1 MDGPCL
7 INPMKPKFALRSN
20 SFCQILLRFAGLVT
34 VGMATAQGATW
45 TGTTNQEW
53 NTATNWDVAPGGTTL
68 TINLAS
74 GNYPIIS
81 STPTFTPIDILIGV
95 GTSGRLDQRA
105 GTAATGN
112 GNWLVVGRNNS
123 GNGTF
128 NLADTST
135 TGGTLTGFG
144 TGTGSMNV
152 GGTSTT
158 IGRLIVGDAGSST
171 GTVNVNTSGTLKM
184 EQDDIG
190 ILLGS
195 GGTTTGNLNLDAGTV
210 QVNSLAAN
218 IGMLI
223 GTNGGDGNFRM
234 SGGTTNVTG
243 GVWLGDNNINSQGL
257 LQISGGSFNVT
268 ASSAVGSSASGQVFI
283 GRGLGQGTMNVSGSA
298 SVTITGS
305 TNIGFTNTATSGTAG
320 TLTVSGGTFNN
331 TGEMRVGSA
340 QNSNTIIAAGTGTFN
355 VSGGSAT
362 IGGNLVFGRG
372 NDSGDLVTGQGT
384 VSGGTLTVAGD
395 LVTAYAGN
403 NNLSQFTVSGGTV
416 NVGTTAEK
424 WMHVNQWDTARGQ
437 VTVSSGNLNL
447 NTNSDIRF
455 STGNG
460 TGASTFTLSGGAVTS
475 YSGNGTGGATSGIVD
490 LNQAGGAGANNTF
503 NLNGGTLTIAQV
515 ITNNNNGTA
524 TFNFNGGTLKASNAS
539 TNFVDLGGAGQSA
552 KVLAGG
558 ALIDSNGYNITIT
571 EKLVTGAVSDG
582 GLTKSGLGT
591 LTLSAANTYNGAT
604 AVNAG
609 SLLLTSTGSLATSG
623 VTVASTASLGGSG
636 SISGSVTSAGQLLP
650 GGPSTIGTLT
660 IGNGLSLSGGNIA
673 LDLNGANNATG
684 GGTNDLLA
692 ITGNVSLSGIV
703 IISPSFSSTPAA
715 STSYT
720 FGTYTGT
727 LSGESNFAAGSRAI
741 SLDTATAGQLKLTYT
756 GAASGNLNWS
766 STSSSAWDVVNS
778 LNWTNTSSSSADR
791 FYQNDTVT
799 FDNTSGL
806 QTSVV
811 LNTTIL
817 PGSVVV
823 NSDSSGNNYNFS
835 GTGGLGGASSL
846 TKSGSSTLTLGTANS
861 YTGATAIN
869 GGTLQLDGSLGGTAI
884 TVASGATLNESA
896 TGSIGGG
903 ASLSVAGTA
912 TLAGIN
918 TFSGATNVN
927 SGGSLSVNSSAAL
940 GGAGSSLT
948 LNNGTLTTTNSGLF
962 TNGARAITIG
972 AGGGTININS
982 TGTFGTGQVFINTNN
997 TLLGSGALTI
1007 TGNGTLG
1014 SSGAGNFRVGSTNTF
1029 NGSITLQSGGS
1040 FEYGVANA
1048 VASTTTVSL
1057 GNEGEIIS
1065 NNNAVPLNVSV
1076 DGGTNSVLS
1085 FANGNAGNFSGG
1097 VTLNA
1102 NGTVALRDWYNPA
1115 VVRSGTISGV
1125 VSGTGGVIVNSGT
1138 GAGGTLTLGGVNTFT
1153 GDITANSSSN
1163 ITIGAAGRLG
1173 SGSYAGNIAMNGG
1186 TFTYGGSSSQTLS
1199 GVISGAGGVYASGSG
1214 TLSLSGANTFTGKT
1228 TINAGGVLSVS
1239 SLNSVSGGS
1248 SSSSLGAPTT
1258 VANGT
1263 IDMTGVGGNGT
1274 LIYTGSG
1281 ETTDRVINLAAGANA
1296 GLSAVIDQSGSG
1308 NLKFTSNLTATG
1320 AQTHTLVLKGSTSG
1334 TGEIAGAI
1342 VDNSGTNKTS
1352 VTKEGT
1358 GSWNLTG
1365 NSTYTGA
1372 TTVSAGTLF
1381 VNGSLGN
1388 TAVTVNGGT
1397 LGGVAT
1403 IGTSGASLTVNS
1415 GGTLAPGNSPGTLV
1429 VNGSTSLNSGSTYAF
1444 QYTGGGSTADLVDV
1458 NGTLTIASGALLTL
1472 EDLGTYTVGDKF
1484 TLFSYDSLVGSFDA
1498 YADGNIYT
1506 FNGGD
1511 WLFTYNDSTAGLNGG
1526 TGTGYITITAVPE
1539 PSALLL
1545 AGAAALGMA
1554 FRRRRISA
1562 I

>member
-1 MDGPCL
+1 
-7 INPMKPKFALRSN
+7 MKPKFSLRSN
-20 SFCQILLRFAGLVT
+20 SFGQILLRFAGLAA
-34 VGMATAQGATW
+34 VGVAGVQGATW
-45 TGTTNQEW
+45 NGTTSQDW
-53 NTATNWDVAPGGTTL
+53 NTASNWDVSPGGTNL

-74 GNYPIIS
+74 GNFPIIS
-81 STPTFTPIDILIGV
+81 SNATFTPIDVLIGV
-95 GTSGRLDQRA
+95 GAAGRLDHRA
-105 GTAATGN
+105 GTAATGT

-123 GNGTF
+123 GNGTY

-144 TGTGSMNV
+144 LGSGSMNV

-158 IGRLIVGDAGSST
+158 IGRLLVGDAGSST
-171 GTVNVNTSGTLKM
+171 GTVNVNTTGTLKM

-190 ILLGS
+190 ILLGN

-210 QVNSLAAN
+210 QVNSVATN
-218 IGMLI
+218 IGILV

-234 SGGTTNVTG
+234 SGGTTNITG
-243 GVWLGDNNINSQGL
+243 GVWLGDNNVNSQGL
-257 LQISGGSFNVT
+257 LQITGGTFNVT
-268 ASSAVGSSASGQVFI
+268 ASSAIGSTGSGQVFI
-283 GRGLGQGTMNVSGSA
+283 GRGLGQGTMNVSGGA
-298 SVTITGS
+298 NVTITGS
-305 TNIGFTNTATSGTAG
+305 TNIGFTNTATTGTAG

-340 QNSNTIIAAGTGTFN
+340 QNSNTIVAAGTGTFN
-355 VSGGSAT
+355 VTGGSAT
-362 IGGNLVFGRG
+362 IGGSLVFGRG
-372 NDSGDLVTGQGT
+372 NDSGDLVTGNGT

-424 WMHVNQWDTARGQ
+424 WLHVNQWDTTRGQ

-455 STGNG
+455 STG
-460 TGASTFTLSGGAVTS
+460 TGAGGSVGASSVTLSGGAITS
-475 YSGNGTGGATSGIVD
+475 FSGNGSGTATSGVVD
-490 LNQAGGAGANNTF
+490 LNNNGGAASNNTF

-515 ITNNNNGTA
+515 ITTSNNGTA
-524 TFNFNGGTLKASNAS
+524 TFNFNGGLLKAANAS
-539 TNFVDLGGAGQSA
+539 TNFVDLGGASQSA

-558 ALIDSNGYNITIT
+558 ALIDTNGYNVTIT

-604 AVNAG
+604 SVNAG

-636 SISGSVTSAGQLLP
+636 SIAGSVTSAGQLLP

-660 IGNGLSLSGGNIA
+660 IGNGLTLSGGNIA
-673 LDLNGANNATG
+673 LDLNGTNNATG

-692 ITGNVSLSGIV
+692 ITGNVSLSGTV
-703 IISPSFSSTPAA
+703 IISPSFSTTPAA

-727 LSGESNFAAGSRAI
+727 LTGGSNFAAGSRAI
-741 SLDTATAGQLKLTYT
+741 TLDTATTGQLKLTYT

-766 STSSSAWDVVNS
+766 STSSSAWDVVNT
-778 LNWTNTSSSSADR
+778 LNWNNTSTSSPDR

-823 NSDSSGNNYNFS
+823 NSDSTGNNYTFS

-846 TKSGSSTLTLGTANS
+846 TKSGSSTLTLTTANS

-884 TVASGATLNESA
+884 SVASGATLNESS
-896 TGSIGGG
+896 TGSIGGS
-903 ASLSVAGTA
+903 ASLSISGTA

-918 TFSGATNVN
+918 TYSGATNVN

-948 LNNGTLTTTNSGLF
+948 LNSGTLTTTNSGLF

-972 AGGGTININS
+972 AGGGTLNINS
-982 TGTFGTGQVFINTNN
+982 TGTAGTGQFFINTAN
-997 TLLGSGALTI
+997 TLLGSGALTV

-1029 NGSITLQSGGS
+1029 SGSITLRSGGS

-1085 FANGNAGNFSGG
+1085 FANGSTGSFTGG

-1125 VSGTGGVIVNSGT
+1125 VSGSGGLIVNSGT
-1138 GAGGTLTLGGVNTFT
+1138 GTGGTLTLAGVNTFT
-1153 GDITANSSSN
+1153 GDITANASSN
-1163 ITIGAAGRLG
+1163 VTIGAAGRIG

-1199 GVISGAGGVYASGSG
+1199 GVISGSGGVYASGSG

-1228 TINAGGVLSVS
+1228 TINAGGVLSVT

-1248 SSSSLGAPTT
+1248 ASSSLGAPTT
-1258 VANGT
+1258 VSNGT
-1263 IDMTGVGGNGT
+1263 IDMTGVAGNGT

-1281 ETTDRVINLAAGANA
+1281 ETTDRVINLAAGATA

-1352 VTKEGT
+1352 VTKEGSGT
-1358 GSWNLTG
+1358 WNLSG

-1397 LGGVAT
+1397 LGGTAT

-1444 QYTGGGSTADLVDV
+1444 QYTGGGSAADLVDV
-1458 NGTLTIASGALLTL
+1458 NGTLTLDSSALLTL
-1472 EDLGTYTVGDKF
+1472 EELGNYTVGDKF

-1498 YADGNIYT
+1498 YVDGNVYT

-1511 WLFTYNDSTAGLNGG
+1511 WLFSYNDSTAGLNGG
-1526 TGTGYITITAVPE
+1526 IGNGYITITAVPE

-1545 AGAAALGMA
+1545 SGAAVLGLA
-1554 FRRRRISA
+1554 FRRRRSA
-1562 I
+1562 SV

>member
-1 MDGPCL
+1 
-7 INPMKPKFALRSN
+7 MKPKNRLFSSSVLPMN
-20 SFCQILLRFAGLVT
+20 FVLTCGLA
-34 VGMATAQGATW
+34 ATSMIAANAATW
-45 TGTTNQEW
+45 NGLTNQDW
-53 NTATNWDVAPGGTTL
+53 NTLGNWDVSPGATNL
-68 TINLAS
+68 TINTAS
-74 GNYPIIS
+74 GNFPIITA
-81 STPTFTPIDILIGV
+81 TPTFTPVDILIGV
-95 GTSGRLDQRA
+95 GTGGRLDQRA
-105 GTAATGN
+105 GTAATGA
-112 GNWLVVGRNNS
+112 GNWLVVGRNAG
-123 GNGTF
+123 GNGTY

-144 TGTGSMNV
+144 LGSGSMNV
-152 GGTSTT
+152 GGSSTT
-158 IGRLIVGDAGSST
+158 IGRLLVGDAGSSA

-190 ILLGS
+190 ILLGN
-195 GGTTTGNLNLDAGTV
+195 GGTSTGNLNLDAGTV
-210 QVNSLAAN
+210 QVNSVATN
-218 IGMLI
+218 IGILV

-234 SGGTTNVTG
+234 SGGTTNISG

-268 ASSAVGSSASGQVFI
+268 ASSAIGSTGSGQMFI
-283 GRGLGQGTMNVSGSA
+283 GRGLGQGTMNVSGTA
-298 SVTITGS
+298 NVTITGS

-320 TLTVSGGTFNN
+320 TLTVSGGTFTN

-340 QNSNTIIAAGTGTFN
+340 QNSNTIVAAGTGTFN
-355 VSGGSAT
+355 VSGGTAT

-424 WMHVNQWDTARGQ
+424 WLHVNQWDSSRGQ

-455 STGNG
+455 STGNSV
-460 TGASTFTLSGGAVTS
+460 GASSVTLSGGAITS
-475 YSGNGTGGATSGIVD
+475 FSGNGTGTATSGVVD
-490 LNQAGGAGANNTF
+490 LNQAGGATANNTF

-524 TFNFNGGTLKASNAS
+524 VFNFNGGTLKAANAG
-539 TNFVDLGGAGQSA
+539 TNFVDLGGASQTA

-558 ALIDSNGYNITIT
+558 ALIDTNGYNVTIP
-571 EKLVTGAVSDG
+571 EKLLSGAVSDG
-582 GLTKSGLGT
+582 GLTKSGTGT

-609 SLLLTSTGSLATSG
+609 SLILTSTGSLATSG
-623 VTVASTASLGGSG
+623 VTVAGTASLGGSG
-636 SISGSVTSAGQLLP
+636 SIAGSVTSAGQLLP

-660 IGNGLSLSGGNIA
+660 IGNGLSLSAGNIA
-673 LDLNGANNATG
+673 LDLNGTNNATG
-684 GGTNDLLA
+684 AGINDLLA
-692 ITGNVSLSGIV
+692 VTGNVSVSGVV

-727 LSGESNFAAGSRAI
+727 LTGGSNFAAGSRAI
-741 SLDTATAGQLKLTYT
+741 TLDTATAGQLKFTYT

-766 STSSSAWDVVNS
+766 STNSSDWDVVNS
-778 LNWTNTSSSSADR
+778 LNWTNTGTSSTDR

-811 LNTTIL
+811 VNTTIL

-823 NSDSSGNNYNFS
+823 NSDSTGNNYTFS
-835 GTGGLGGASSL
+835 GTGGLGGGSSL
-846 TKSGSSTLTLGTANS
+846 TKSGTSTLTLSTSNS
-861 YTGATAIN
+861 YTGATSIT
-869 GGTLQLDGSLGGTAI
+869 GGTLQLNGSLGGSAI
-884 TVASGATLNESA
+884 TVASGATLNESS

-903 ASLSVAGTA
+903 ASLTIAGTA

-918 TFSGATNVN
+918 TYSGATNVN

-948 LNNGTLTTTNSGLF
+948 LDNGTLTTTNSGLF

-972 AGGGTININS
+972 SGGGTININS
-982 TGTFGTGQVFINTNN
+982 SGTAGTGQFFINTNN
-997 TLLGSGALTI
+997 TLLGSGALTV

-1014 SSGAGNFRVGSTNTF
+1014 STGAGNFRVGSTNSF
-1029 NGSITLQSGGS
+1029 NGSIALQSGGS

-1065 NNNAVPLNVSV
+1065 NNNSVPLAITVN
-1076 DGGTNSVLS
+1076 GGTNSVLS
-1085 FANGNAGNFSGG
+1085 FGNGNAGNFTGG

-1102 NGTVALRDWYNPA
+1102 NGTVALRDWYNPG
-1115 VVRSGTISGV
+1115 VVRSGTISGAITG
-1125 VSGTGGVIVNSGT
+1125 SGDLAVNSGSGT
-1138 GAGGTLTLGGVNTFT
+1138 GGTLTLSGANSFT
-1153 GDITANSSSN
+1153 GNLSATGGSN
-1163 ITIGAAGRLG
+1163 VTIGGAGQMG
-1173 SGSYAGNIAMNGG
+1173 GGSYAGNISMTGG
-1186 TFTYGGSSSQTLS
+1186 TFTHAGSASQSLT
-1199 GVISGAGGVYASGSG
+1199 GVISGTGSVAASGAG
-1214 TLSLSGANTFTGKT
+1214 ILTLTGANTFSGKT
-1228 TINAGGVLSVS
+1228 TINAGGTLSVS
-1239 SLNSVSGGS
+1239 SLNSVAGGS
-1248 SSSSLGAPTT
+1248 SSSSLGAPVT

-1263 IDMTGVGGNGT
+1263 IDMTGAAGNGT
-1274 LIYTGSG
+1274 LIYTGTG

-1296 GLSAVIDQSGSG
+1296 GLSAILDQSGSG

-1320 AQTHTLVLKGSTSG
+1320 GQTHTLVLKGSTSG
-1334 TGEIAGAI
+1334 TGEISGAI

-1352 VTKEGT
+1352 LSKQGT
-1358 GSWNLTG
+1358 GTWTLSG

-1372 TTVSAGTLF
+1372 TTVNAGKLV
-1381 VNGSLGN
+1381 VNGNIS
-1388 TAVTVNGGT
+1388 TSVTTVSGSGT
-1397 LGGVAT
+1397 LGGSGTVGALVAT
-1403 IGTSGASLTVNS
+1403 S
-1415 GGTLAPGNSPGTLV
+1415 GGIVAPGNSPGI
-1429 VNGSTSLNSGSTYAF
+1429 LNAGDTDLQSGSTLAIEI
-1444 QYTGGGSTADLVDV
+1444 
-1458 NGTLTIASGALLTL
+1458 NG
-1472 EDLGTYTVGDKF
+1472 DTV
-1484 TLFSYDSLVGSFDA
+1484 
-1498 YADGNIYT
+1498 
-1506 FNGGD
+1506 
-1511 WLFTYNDSTAGLNGG
+1511 
-1526 TGTGYITITAVPE
+1526 GTGYDQLNVTGTVALAGALDLSLGYTPVENTMFFIINNDGTDAVTGTFSGLADNAWFQDGSHWFKIGYSGDAGTNSFTGGNDVVLMAVPE
-1539 PSALLL
+1539 PGAALLGCLGVL
-1545 AGAAALGMA
+1545 ALL
-1554 FRRRRISA
+1554 RRRRVS
-1562 I
+1562 

>member
-1 MDGPCL
+1 
-7 INPMKPKFALRSN
+7 MKPRFAFRSGQL
-20 SFCQILLRFAGLVT
+20 FQILVRFSGAAALGL
-34 VGMATAQGATW
+34 ASAQAATW
-45 TGTTNQEW
+45 TGTTSQDW
-53 NTATNWDVAPGGTTL
+53 NTTSNWDVAPGATNL

-74 GNYPIIS
+74 GNFPIIS
-81 STPTFTPIDILIGV
+81 SNQTFTPIDILVGV
-95 GTSGRLDQRA
+95 GTAGRLDHRA

-112 GNWLVVGRNNS
+112 GNWMVVGRNNG
-123 GNGTF
+123 GNGTY

-144 TGTGSMNV
+144 TGSGSMNV

-158 IGRLIVGDAGSST
+158 IGRLVVGDTGSSV

-190 ILLGS
+190 ILLGNS
-195 GGTTTGNLNLDAGTV
+195 GTTTGNLNLDAGTV
-210 QVNSLAAN
+210 QVNALSTN
-218 IGMLI
+218 IGILA
-223 GTNGGDGNFRM
+223 GTNGGDGNYRM

-268 ASSAVGSSASGQVFI
+268 ASSAVGSTGSGQVFI
-283 GRGLGQGTMNVSGSA
+283 GRGLGQGTMNVSGTA

-320 TLTVSGGTFNN
+320 TLNVSGGTFNN

-340 QNSNTIIAAGTGTFN
+340 QNSNTIVAAGTGTLN

-372 NDSGDLVTGQGT
+372 NDNGDLVTGQGT
-384 VSGGTLTVAGD
+384 VSGGTLTVGGD
-395 LVTAYAGN
+395 LITAYAGN

-447 NTNSDIRF
+447 NSNSDIRF

-460 TGASTFTLSGGAVTS
+460 TGASSFTLSGGAVTS

-490 LNQAGGAGANNTF
+490 LNQAGGAAANNTF

-524 TFNFNGGTLKASNAS
+524 TFNFNGGTLKAANAS
-539 TNFVDLGGAGQSA
+539 TNFVDLGGASQSA

-571 EKLVTGAVSDG
+571 EKLVSGAVSDG
-582 GLTKSGLGT
+582 GLTKSGLGA

-609 SLLLTSTGSLATSG
+609 SLLLTSTASLATSG
-623 VTVASTASLGGSG
+623 VTVASTAALGGSG

-660 IGNGLSLSGGNIA
+660 IGNGLTLSGGNIA
-673 LDLNGANNATG
+673 LDLNGSNNATG

-692 ITGNVSLSGIV
+692 ITGNVALSGVV
-703 IISPSFSSTPAA
+703 IISPSFSTTPAA

-741 SLDTATAGQLKLTYT
+741 SIDTAIAGQLKLTYT
-756 GAASGNLNWS
+756 GAASGTLNWS
-766 STSSSAWDVVNS
+766 STSSTAWDVVNS
-778 LNWTNTSSSSADR
+778 LNWNNTSSSSTDR
-791 FYQNDTVT
+791 YYQNDAVT

-806 QTSVV
+806 QTTVEI
-811 LNTTIL
+811 NTTIL
-817 PGSVVV
+817 PGGVNV
-823 NSDSSGNNYNFS
+823 NSDSSGNNYSFT
-835 GTGGLGGASSL
+835 GTGGISGSSSL
-846 TKSGSSTLTLGTANS
+846 TKSGSSTLTVGTSNS
-861 YTGATAIN
+861 YTGATSIN
-869 GGTLQLDGSLGGTAI
+869 GGTLQLNGSLAGTAI
-884 TVASGATLNESA
+884 SVAAGATLSEAS
-896 TGSIGGG
+896 TGSISG
-903 ASLSVAGTA
+903 ASSLTVSGTA
-912 TLAGIN
+912 TLAGTN
-918 TFSGATNVN
+918 SYSGATNVN
-927 SGGSLSVNSSAAL
+927 GGGSLSVNSSAAL

-948 LNNGTLTTTNSGLF
+948 LNNGTLTTTNTGLF
-962 TNGARAITIG
+962 TNGARVITIG

-982 TGTFGTGQVFINTNN
+982 SGTFGTGQVFLNSNN
-997 TLLGSGALTI
+997 TLLGSGALTV

-1014 SSGAGNFRVGSTNTF
+1014 SSGAGNFRVGGTNSF
-1029 NGSITLQSGGS
+1029 SGSITLQSGGS
-1040 FEYGVANA
+1040 FEYGVVNA
-1048 VASTTTVSL
+1048 VASATTINL

-1065 NNNAVPLNVSV
+1065 NNNAVPLAVTVN
-1076 DGGTNSVLS
+1076 GGTNSVLS
-1085 FANGNAGNFSGG
+1085 FTNGNAGNYTAG
-1097 VTLNA
+1097 VTLNSQA
-1102 NGTVALRDWYNPA
+1102 TIALRDWYNPA

-1125 VSGTGGVIVNSGT
+1125 ISGSGGLTIHSGTGT
-1138 GAGGTLTLGGVNTFT
+1138 GGTLTLSADNSFT
-1153 GDITANSSSN
+1153 GDITANGSSN
-1163 ITIGAAGRLG
+1163 VTIGSTGKLG
-1173 SGSYAGNIAMNGG
+1173 NGNYAGAITMNGG
-1186 TFTYGGSSSQTLS
+1186 TFSYAGSGAQSIS
-1199 GVISGAGGVYASGSG
+1199 GAISGAGGVYASGAG
-1214 TLSLSGANTFTGKT
+1214 TLTLSGANTYTGKT
-1228 TINAGGVLSVS
+1228 TINAGGTLSVS

-1248 SSSSLGAPTT
+1248 ASSSLGAPTSA
-1258 VANGT
+1258 ANGT

-1274 LIYTGSG
+1274 LVYTGSG

-1296 GLSAVIDQSGSG
+1296 GLSAVIDQSGTG
-1308 NLKFTSNLTATG
+1308 NLKFTSNLTASG

-1352 VTKEGT
+1352 LTKEGT

-1397 LGGVAT
+1397 LGGTAT
-1403 IGTSGASLTVNS
+1403 IGTAGASLTINS
-1415 GGTLAPGNSPGTLV
+1415 GGILAPGNSPGSVT
-1429 VNGSTSLNSGSTYAF
+1429 VNGDTTLNSGSTYAF
-1444 QYTGGGSTADLVDV
+1444 QYTGGGSAADLVDV

-1472 EDLGTYTVGDKF
+1472 EELGTYTVGDKF
-1484 TLFSYDSLVGSFDA
+1484 TLFSYDTLVGSFDA
-1498 YADGNIYT
+1498 YADGNIYS

-1511 WLFTYNDSTAGLNGG
+1511 WLFNYADTSAGLNGG
-1526 TGTGYITITAVPE
+1526 SGTGYITITAVPE
-1539 PSALLL
+1539 PSSLLL
-1545 AGAAALGMA
+1545 AGAGVLGLAL
-1554 FRRRRISA
+1554 RRRRNSSI
-1562 I
+1562 